1 MRGRVRNHQQFS
13 LKIGSRTLGHIRP
26 PFFTSPVS
34 RDVVR
39 VRPFNCYYNVF
50 KNSNWRPV
58 PAHSCSEKE
67 SAEIF
72 FNTHFSSVKCSEA
85 KLAVHR
91 STCAASSL
99 LLHVCLCNLSQAA
112 RLNALACN
120 SSSCRTLEVETD
132 SALKMNQLQRVLV
145 KMICKMCF

>member
-34 RDVVR
+34 SDVVL
-39 VRPFNCYYNVF
+39 VRPFHCYYNVF

-67 SAEIF
+67 SAEKL
-72 FNTHFSSVKCSEA
+72 FNAHFSSVKCSEA
-85 KLAVHR
+85 KLAAHR

-99 LLHVCLCNLSQAA
+99 LFHACLCNLRQTA
-112 RLNALACN
+112 RPNALANN
-120 SSSCRTLEVETD
+120 SSSCRILEVETD
-132 SALKMNQLQRVLV
+132 SVSKMNQLQQVLV
-145 KMICKMCF
+145 KNDCKMFF